1 MALEYSMLYSNMY
14 MYIYLHCTC
23 TNVQK
28 HVLLAML
35 DNDSFRYNVSSQDIT
50 QSNRHN
56 IHC

>member
-14 MYIYLHCTC
+14 MYFYLHCTC

-50 QSNRHN
+50 QSNRH